1 MLCLVFQTTHRVS
14 ASALPSGAKARLATK
29 GSSTLFLKRRA
40 KERLT
45 SGSPSSESSRYGA
58 SPAGARAVRIAAV

>member
-1 MLCLVFQTTHRVS
+1 
-14 ASALPSGAKARLATK
+14 LPSGAKARLATK

-58 SPAGARAVRIAAV
+58 SPTGGRAARIAAV